1 MNKNK
6 VSGAIILI
14 AIGVFLFLK
23 NLGYIDFNIF
33 VGILDLWPLIL
44 IVIGVN
50 MLFNKKK
57 VVPFVTWIAFF
68 IILILYSVFYQ
79 NINIYNFTGNAK
91 AELVQKNI
99 DIEKDS
105 KTSYGEFELDIGASK
120 VDIGSEEEKLISTHL
135 KSGDL
140 TYSESYENNKEIA
153 ILKFENK
160 DNIGINFGRLD
171 NDYNF
176 NLNEDIIW
184 DLDFDLGAISGKFD
198 LIDVPIRTLDLDLG
212 AANLDV
218 ILGNERKE
226 SFINIDSGASN
237 LNIVIPKDAGI
248 KIKLD
253 GALTA
258 TNIDDLNLNKLGD
271 YYISSNYEDTNTKL
285 EFDIEMGAGKI
296 DFEIR

>member
-6 VSGAIILI
+6 LSGAIILI

-57 VVPFVTWIAFF
+57 VVPFITWIAFF

-99 DIEKDS
+99 NIEKDS

-120 VDIGSEEEKLISTHL
+120 VDIDSEEEKLISAHL
-135 KSGDL
+135 KSGNL
-140 TYSESYENNKEIA
+140 RYNESYENNKEIA
-153 ILKFENK
+153 ILEFENK
-160 DNIGINFGRLD
+160 DNIGINFGRLN

-176 NLNEDIIW
+176 NLNKDIIW
-184 DLDFDLGAISGKFD
+184 DLDLDLGAISGE
-198 LIDVPIRTLDLDLG
+198 LNLVEVPIKSIDLDLG
-212 AANLDV
+212 AADLDV
-218 ILGNERKE
+218 ILGNKYRE
-226 SFINIDSGASN
+226 SFIKIDSGASD
-237 LNIVIPKDAGI
+237 LNIIIPEGSGI

-271 YYISSNYEDTNTKL
+271 YYISSNYEDANTKL
-285 EFDIEMGAGKI
+285 EFDIDMGAGAI